1 MVVTHNIFANL
12 LVSTITTICQYGEYE
27 PNKKT
32 IATSYNN
39 SHDDTSLLVS
49 NTRSNFRVV
58 RGRTC
63 TGTASNYT

>member
-32 IATSYNN
+32 IAFRYND
-39 SHDDTSLLVS
+39 SHDDT
-49 NTRSNFRVV
+49 F
-58 RGRTC
+58 
-63 TGTASNYT
+63 AMI